1 MSGKKKRMLTL
12 GLSLL
17 CLIGAGMGYLF
28 STRYAKQKEEKEA
41 AKEQVDDSI
50 EIYSYEE
57 DSIAE
62 ITFKNTSTEMTLVCE
77 DGTWYKKDDRKFPV
91 DQDIAGT
98 MASQVS
104 TMISTKLVAK
114 DCGNLGDYGLDNP
127 ALTIA
132 LATKEGSQ
140 VTLMLGDESTAAD
153 GYYAYTSLSDT
164 VYIFTNSVFTSYDY
178 TEKELIEIEDT
189 PSITA
194 DYVTHLSVKSKDGS
208 QDFEAVYDEE
218 NAVSKDIYS
227 WDIKKPFKETVAGDI
242 YVLSELFNKYT
253 ALEYGECEDY
263 TGRKDKKYGL
273 KKPSWVIDVDY
284 YTVQQDVNAKD
295 GDVEAEEIHI
305 PYTYQL
311 LVGEKDSTGEYYY
324 VRPSDSKRIYRMDAS
339 MVEGMVQIDA
349 MGCIYANL
357 YIGTVYSLKE
367 IDMDVKGKS
376 YHMELTRTEGKAGT
390 GEGTE
395 GETETVFSASING
408 REVDEEAF
416 RKAYAAAGTL
426 SYDGVI
432 DEGVKADDTPYCTVT
447 MHEEKRDVT
456 ISFLPYDK
464 KSYRVNVDGTQLFL
478 TDKAEAD
485 SFIKGFT
492 DLLD

>member
-12 GLSLL
+12 ILAVL
-17 CLIGAGMGYLF
+17 CLIGAGIGYLF

-41 AKEQVDDSI
+41 AEAQVDDSI
-50 EIYSYEE
+50 EIYSYDE
-57 DSIAE
+57 DSLAE

-77 DGTWYKKDDRKFPV
+77 DETWYKKDDRKFPV
-91 DQDIAGT
+91 DQEIAGT
-98 MASQVS
+98 MASSVS
-104 TMISTKLVAK
+104 TIISTKLVVQ
-114 DCGNLGDYGLDNP
+114 DCDNLGDYGLDNP
-127 ALTIA
+127 ALTVA
-132 LATKEGSQ
+132 FTTTDGSQ
-140 VTLMLGDESTAAD
+140 VTLMLGDESTAAG

-164 VYIFTNSVFTSYDY
+164 VYIFTSSVFTSYDY

-194 DYVTHLSVKSKDGS
+194 DYVTQLSVKSKDGR
-208 QDFEAVYDEE
+208 QDFLAVYDEE

-242 YVLSELFNKYT
+242 YALSELFNNYT
-253 ALEYGECEDY
+253 ALEYAECEDY
-263 TGRKDKKYGL
+263 TGRHDKKYGL
-273 KKPSWVIDVDY
+273 NKPSWIIDVDY
-284 YTVQQDVNAKD
+284 YTVQQDVD
-295 GDVEAEEIHI
+295 SDGGDVEAEEIHI

-311 LVGEKDSTGEYYY
+311 LVGKKDSTGEYYY
-324 VRPSDSKRIYRMDAS
+324 VRPADSKRIYRMDAS
-339 MVEGMVQIDA
+339 MVEDMVEIDA
-349 MGCIYANL
+349 MSCIYANI

-367 IDMDVKGKS
+367 IDMEVKGKS
-376 YHMELTRTEGKAGT
+376 YHMELTK
-390 GEGTE
+390 TE
-395 GETETVFSASING
+395 GEAGPEEGTDSETETSFSAAING

-416 RKAYAAAGTL
+416 RKAYGTAGTL
-426 SYDGVI
+426 SYDGLI
-432 DEGVKADDTPYCTVT
+432 DESVKADDTPYCAVT

-478 TDKAEAD
+478 TDKTEVD
-485 SFIKGFT
+485 SFIKGFM